1 MIMASQWNRRRRDSF
16 PLRLLVEDVA
26 RAMDSRLASQAI
38 AIVLNVP
45 ADQTIVADRL
55 MLRRA
60 VEDLMLNAI
69 AAMPGG
75 GELVVTSAAGR
86 GTVELEIAD
95 SGPPLT
101 DDARRHAF
109 DLSPVASH
117 GRETGALAIVRQIIE
132 LHGGEVTVVNCPDGG
147 VAFTLLLPQ
156 SARLE
161 AAA

>member
-1 MIMASQWNRRRRDSF
+1 MAPQWNHRRRNNFS
-16 PLRLLVEDVA
+16 LRLLVEEVA
-26 RAMDSRLASQAI
+26 RGLSSRLTSQAI
-38 AIVLNVP
+38 VFVLNVAP
-45 ADQTIVADRL
+45 DQTIVADRP

-75 GELVVTSAAGR
+75 GELVVTSAVGR

-95 SGPPLT
+95 SGPQLT

-109 DLSPVASH
+109 DMSPFASR
-117 GRETGALAIVRQIIE
+117 GRETGALAIVRQIVA
-132 LHGGEVTVVNCPDGG
+132 LHDGKVTAMNCPDGG
-147 VAFTLLLPQ
+147 VAFTLLIPQ
-156 SARLE
+156 PARLE